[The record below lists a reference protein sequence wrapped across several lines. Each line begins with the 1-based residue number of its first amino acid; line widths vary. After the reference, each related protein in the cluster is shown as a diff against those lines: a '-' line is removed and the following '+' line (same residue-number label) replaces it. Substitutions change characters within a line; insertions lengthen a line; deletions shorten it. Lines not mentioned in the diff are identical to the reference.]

1 MTEKQRTFEAGD
13 CDVRKRT
20 YATLVPALQKM
31 SLQPRSMQE
40 KATTELQNN
49 PLPEESLSSP
59 ASVTFSREVLLRLI
73 NRLKHS

>member
-1 MTEKQRTFEAGD
+1 MTEKPRTFEAD
-13 CDVRKRT
+13 I
-20 YATLVPALQKM
+20 PALQKM

-40 KATTELQNN
+40 KATAESLNLTT
-49 PLPEESLSSP
+49 LPEESLSSP